1 MASLTSSVT
10 GTAGTLASQGTWAG
24 GSAWRRTALELAAA
38 ISIVSRE
45 MPFLDHLEE
54 LRRRIIWSVASIA
67 VAFAVCWTFAQQLV
81 DLASM
86 PIRSNPAVQLSILR
100 PQDIFSLYF
109 KVTLVAALFLA
120 APMVLTQ
127 AWLFIA
133 PGLHRHERR
142 WAIPFVASA
151 SLLFAAGG
159 AFGYFIAFPFALQ
172 FLLDWIVAARLV
184 PMIDVNE
191 YFSLFFTIIV
201 ALGVIFQIPA
211 VIFVLSRIGLVTA
224 GLLLRN
230 FKYAVLGSVVIA
242 AVITPTQ
249 DFANL
254 LIIAGPMVA
263 LYGVGIVVAWVFGR
277 RRHEADVSVS

>member
-1 MASLTSSVT
+1 MASMTSSMT
-10 GTAGTLASQGTWAG
+10 GTAGTLAPQGAWAG

-45 MPFLDHLEE
+45 MPFLEHLEE

-81 DLASM
+81 DLASV

-159 AFGYFIAFPFALQ
+159 AFGYFIAFPAALQ

-191 YFSLFFTIIV
+191 YFSLFFTIIL

-224 GLLLRN
+224 GLLARK
-230 FKYAVLGSVVIA
+230 FKYALLGSVVIA

-254 LIIAGPMVA
+254 LIIAGPIVA
-263 LYGVGIVVAWVFGR
+263 LYGVGIAVAWVFGR
-277 RRHEADVSVS
+277 RRQAADES

>member
-1 MASLTSSVT
+1 MAF
-10 GTAGTLASQGTWAG
+10 
-24 GSAWRRTALELAAA
+24 ELAAA

-54 LRRRIIWSVASIA
+54 LRRRLIWSLVSIA
-67 VAFAVCWTFAQQLV
+67 VAFGVCWMFAQELV
-81 DLASM
+81 DFASV
-86 PIRSNPAVQLSILR
+86 PIRSNAAVQLSILR

-142 WAIPFVASA
+142 WAIPFVLSA
-151 SLLFAAGG
+151 SLLFATGG
-159 AFGYFIAFPFALQ
+159 AFGYYIAFPAALQ
-172 FLLDWIVAARLV
+172 FLLDWILEARLV

-224 GLLLRN
+224 GLLARK

-263 LYGVGIVVAWVFGR
+263 LYGVGIVVAWIFGR
-277 RRHEADVSVS
+277 RRRETESA

>member
-1 MASLTSSVT
+1 MASVTNSVA
-10 GTAGTLASQGTWAG
+10 GTAGTFASLGVWSG

-54 LRRRIIWSVASIA
+54 LRRRLIWSLASIA
-67 VAFAVCWTFAQQLV
+67 VAFGVCWMFAQELV
-81 DLASM
+81 DFASV
-86 PIRSNPAVQLSILR
+86 PIRSNAAVQLSILR

-142 WAIPFVASA
+142 WAIPFVLSA
-151 SLLFAAGG
+151 SLLFATGG
-159 AFGYFIAFPFALQ
+159 AFGYYIAFPAALQ
-172 FLLDWIVAARLV
+172 FLLDWILEARLV

-191 YFSLFFTIIV
+191 YYSLFFTIIV
-201 ALGVIFQIPA
+201 ALGVVFQIPA

-224 GLLLRN
+224 GLLARK
-230 FKYAVLGSVVIA
+230 FKYAVLGSVVLA

-249 DFANL
+249 DLANL
-254 LIIAGPMVA
+254 LIIAGPMVV
-263 LYGVGIVVAWVFGR
+263 LYAVGIGVAWVFGR
-277 RRHEADVSVS
+277 RRERDKSAL